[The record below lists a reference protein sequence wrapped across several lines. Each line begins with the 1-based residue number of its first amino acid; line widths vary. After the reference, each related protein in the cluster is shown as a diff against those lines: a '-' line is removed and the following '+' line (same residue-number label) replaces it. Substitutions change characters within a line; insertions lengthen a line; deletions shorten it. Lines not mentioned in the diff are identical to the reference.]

1 MSETQLSLPSDF
13 VNVLSKL
20 NKLNEQGSS
29 LSQRASGLNRI
40 ASESVEGLR
49 IIYGKVKDINEL
61 VNRLKSSLARLSN
74 LNEKLTSEL
83 ESAKSGFK
91 EEISNLESSQRAELA
106 SEKAR
111 SEAELAEIKSSL
123 SQMSEEDKQRALEA
137 AREASTQQQEAISAA
152 HEEERGKMVLE
163 YQDLNSRL
171 LSELERI
178 ATNQAEVIASL
189 DAALMGDQQQETL
202 TGSLVEIQ
210 NNIVRLLD
218 DIHGELSNERYEDS
232 RSASLEQAVNMPEA
246 PQGQLLQEEPQ
257 QEIPRDLFAPEI
269 DLNSIEQSQEVP
281 ENAPGIDSENKDE
294 LFQYMLKILAAR
306 RRGMGL
312 RSSQRYD
319 EDIKPEFNQWM
330 NLSTNSNP
338 NIASLSRQK
347 NKLYG
352 FVNSIFNETNDISPK
367 SPTIELHQF
376 GGRRTRRKYK
386 RVHFKT
392 RGKKGG
398 KNGGKRGGKKGG
410 KSRKGGKKGG
420 KRTRKN

>member
-1 MSETQLSLPSDF
+1 MSLPGDF
-13 VNVLSKL
+13 VDVLSRL

-40 ASESVEGLR
+40 ASDSVEGLR
-49 IIYGKVKDINEL
+49 MIYGKVKDINEL
-61 VNRLKSSLARLSN
+61 VNRLKSSLSRLN
-74 LNEKLTSEL
+74 QLNEKLTSEL

-91 EEISNLESSQRAELA
+91 QEMSNLESAHTSEIA

-111 SEAELAEIKSSL
+111 CESELAALKSSL
-123 SQMSEEDKQRALEA
+123 SQMSEEDKQRELEA
-137 AREASTQQQEAISAA
+137 AREASSQQQEAIRAA
-152 HEEERGKMVLE
+152 HEEERSKMVSE
-163 YQDLNSRL
+163 YQELNSRL

-232 RSASLEQAVNMPEA
+232 GSRSVEQAANMP
-246 PQGQLLQEEPQ
+246 PPPPSLQLIQETSQ
-257 QEIPRDLFAPEI
+257 QEIPSELIAPDI
-269 DLNSIEQSQEVP
+269 DLNYIEQSQDISD
-281 ENAPGIDSENKDE
+281 NAPGIDSENKDE

-306 RRGMGL
+306 RREMEI
-312 RSSQRYD
+312 RESQRYD
-319 EDIKPEFNQWM
+319 EDIKPEFNQWI
-330 NLSTNSNP
+330 NLSRGSNP
-338 NIASLSRQK
+338 DIANLRRQK
-347 NKLYG
+347 NILYG
-352 FVNSIFNETNDISPK
+352 FVNSLFNQTKDISPK
-367 SPTIELHQF
+367 SPTIQLHQF

-398 KNGGKRGGKKGG
+398 KKGGKRGRKKGG

-420 KRTRKN
+420 KRTRKH